1 MGKFAG
7 ARKKEG
13 PGMIA
18 VLEELL
24 ENPDSE
30 RGVRVGDIFALMVEY
45 HYSQADYVRAFECV
59 ERMRERQIVL
69 DPYLDKKMVQKIYG
83 QVGQPLGDQDNGFE
97 GEGSFVE
104 EEVEEDFD
112 DAVVFRHA
120 IA

>member
-1 MGKFAG
+1 
-7 ARKKEG
+7 
-13 PGMIA
+13 MIG

-45 HYSQADYVRAFECV
+45 HYSQVDYVRAFECV

-69 DPYLDKKMVQKIYG
+69 DPYLDKKMVQEIYR
-83 QVGQPLGDQDNGFE
+83 QVGQPLAGEEHGSE

-112 DAVVFRHA
+112 DDGRV
-120 IA
+120 